1 MEIETMNAAINGVT
15 AMVAITGIVVLDSI
29 ALMNGI
35 NGTLFTLAMVTISG
49 IAGYE
54 IKDVLK
60 VVMGGKK

>member
-60 VVMGGKK
+60 AVMGGKK